1 MTNRYKITFAYDG
14 TKFAGFQKQP
24 QQRTIEGVLTR
35 VVNKMAKRAD
45 GEISVYGSGRTDAG
59 VHALAQVAHFDFPFD
74 IPADSMLKGLNSMCP
89 LDIEVK
95 DVEIV
100 SNDFHA
106 RYDVTGKKYLYRISQ
121 GRFTDPFKRNY
132 TAHWRLPIDF
142 SLIDTAIQDFVGKHD
157 FSSFVASGAKPGSRI
172 RTIFAVNAIDDEV
185 NDEIQL
191 EFYGDGFMYNQIRI
205 MVAVLVEI
213 GMGKRPVHDIQR
225 LLKVKDRQ
233 QARLTMP
240 ANGLYLKKV
249 YYPGDDPK
257 HSMKKHQQRD

>member
-121 GRFTDPFKRNY
+121 GRFTDPSNEIIRRIGGCQLIF
-132 TAHWRLPIDF
+132 RL
-142 SLIDTAIQDFVGKHD
+142 LIQQFRILWENMIFLHLLLLGLNLEVEFGRFLRLMQSTMRLMMRFN
-157 FSSFVASGAKPGSRI
+157 SSFMEMDSCIIKSELWLPFWLKLGWVNGQFM
-172 RTIFAVNAIDDEV
+172 IFS
-185 NDEIQL
+185 
-191 EFYGDGFMYNQIRI
+191 
-205 MVAVLVEI
+205 
-213 GMGKRPVHDIQR
+213 
-225 LLKVKDRQ
+225 
-233 QARLTMP
+233 
-240 ANGLYLKKV
+240 V
-249 YYPGDDPK
+249 Y
-257 HSMKKHQQRD
+257 